1 MAQRTVALCNGKY
14 IGIETIYTVVNGQQI
29 NIPEQLKDLRSKSQR
44 NELFCPCGCGA
55 NLILVAGDQ
64 NLREQHFR
72 LKDGSSNQNCTAVME
87 GRTSVDSKIIL
98 KCWFDE
104 KIGSLKI
111 ESRVPIHAV
120 DDINRKYE
128 FTFLSRS
135 KNIALSYCRD
145 RSNLSDEKL
154 SILRD
159 NSKGIK
165 LIHIVDY
172 SNGSKC
178 GQYPEGLMKIQDKQG
193 YCLLLTLGKGG
204 YNSAKLEAVFYIQ
217 DLDHLWQ
224 EVTLSNGF
232 LKDYSISENGDVLYD
247 EENLDVKVQLT
258 KNDFL
263 RNMEYEKEKRIE
275 QEKQRVEAE
284 KKAIAEQARLQEE
297 RNKRLQEAEQE
308 RRKQIEETEKRR
320 KEAELKRKLEA
331 EKQQEEIRQRDEEFK
346 RNMESDFLQQEVQ
359 VRDKD
364 GNRWIKCEFCG
375 KKAKENEFTSYG
387 GVGHI
392 NLGTCKECSTHNPE
406 VKKKIEIKLNSNKNK
421 YDDSVC
427 PDCGGKLRERSGP
440 YGRFLGCTNYP
451 KCRYNRKIR

>member
-1 MAQRTVALCNGKY
+1 MAQRTVALCDGKY

-29 NIPEQLKDLRSKSQR
+29 NIPEQLKDLRCKSQR

-98 KCWFDE
+98 KCWLDE
-104 KIGSLKI
+104 KVGALEI

-128 FTFLSRS
+128 FTFLSRE

-263 RNMEYEKEKRIE
+263 RNMEYEKEKR
-275 QEKQRVEAE
+275 
-284 KKAIAEQARLQEE
+284 
-297 RNKRLQEAEQE
+297 
-308 RRKQIEETEKRR
+308 R

-392 NLGTCKECSTHNPE
+392 NLGTCKECSIHNPE
-406 VKKKIEIKLNSNKNK
+406 IKKKLEIKLNSNKNK